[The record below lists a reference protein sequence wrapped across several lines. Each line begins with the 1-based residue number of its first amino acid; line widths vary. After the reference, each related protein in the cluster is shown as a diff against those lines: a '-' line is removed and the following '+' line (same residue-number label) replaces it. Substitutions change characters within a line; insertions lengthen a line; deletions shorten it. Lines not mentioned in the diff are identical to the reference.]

1 MKQHPTSTSS
11 DEQTSRT
18 GSCSGRRKRREKMLE
33 ASEIRLLMLHFLA
46 QNAAHGYELIK
57 SVEEL
62 SKGEYSPSPGIIYP
76 NLTLL
81 EEMEAIQVVDA
92 QAARKAYRL
101 TAAGEAQLAD
111 NRETV
116 ASLITRLST
125 LAIVVNNRSIP
136 AVEQAIH
143 GLKMALNQR
152 LAQEDISEAALQTL
166 IKALHDAADKITH
179 S

>member
-81 EEMEAIQVVDA
+81 EEMEAIQVVDV
-92 QAARKAYRL
+92 QSARKAYRL

-152 LAQEDISEAALQTL
+152 LTQEDISEAALQTL